1 MLCFSSM
8 IEAKGGKLSSQDFN
22 LDIYNSNNPF
32 KSKLPV
38 KIEPVVKPPPIPG
51 NPQIGQNAGDLTA
64 PVIKKEP
71 PVLNWKIKGI
81 VWNSDRPQ
89 AIINDRVVDVGD
101 IVDKAKII
109 AIRKAEIVVEID
121 GQKITVKP

>member
-22 LDIYNSNNPF
+22 LDIYNNNNPF
-32 KSKLPV
+32 QSKLPV
-38 KIEPVVKPPPIPG
+38 KKDLTVKPPETLIQPPS
-51 NPQIGQNAGDLTA
+51 GQNLQNQTA
-64 PVIKKEP
+64 NITKKEP
-71 PVLNWKIKGI
+71 PELKWKITGI
-81 VWNSDRPQ
+81 VWHSNRPQ

-101 IVDKAKII
+101 TIDKAKVI
-109 AIRKAEIVVEID
+109 AIRKSEIDVEID